1 MDKINV
7 SDSLS
12 GDFDTDVK
20 KIDGILR
27 VSESFDLVKRFLTPK
42 NGQRCAFFYVAG
54 LANSQVVQDFLRFC
68 LNAEDFRLTDTTIPY
83 VEASTSD
90 KTDEIIKKIM
100 AGMTCLIAEGEPKA
114 FLMDMRNIPSRGVGE
129 PENDKVLRGA
139 RDGFGETLQPNAA
152 LIRRRIR
159 DPRLT
164 FSALTVGESTKS
176 DVCICYL
183 DGVAD
188 GRFVESLKK
197 QLENLKLKSVN
208 FQGETLC
215 EALIKRR
222 WYNPFPKVRYTERPD
237 AAAAS
242 VLEGSVLIMC
252 DNSPSVMIL
261 PTSIFDFFQET
272 DDFCFPPLT
281 GTYLRLVRFSVYL
294 LSIYLTPV
302 WYFLLSRLD
311 RLPQSLQFLALSEE
325 AGVSV
330 FWQLLI
336 IEFAIDGMRLA
347 SLNTPDVLGSAL
359 SIVGGLILGDFAVS
373 AGWFSPDVILYA
385 AFVTIANFTQTSF
398 ELGYAIKFMR
408 IIMLVL
414 THLIGGWGI
423 IIGTVITLV
432 LVATNKS
439 IKGSRSYLYPL
450 IPFNYRALKGLLFR
464 VRRGSKSEEK

>member
-1 MDKINV
+1 MEENSECNGI
-7 SDSLS
+7 LG
-12 GDFDTDVK
+12 GDFCNDVE

-27 VSESFDLVKRFLTPK
+27 VSESFDLVKRILTPK
-42 NGQRCAFFYVAG
+42 NGQRCAFFYIAG
-54 LANSQVVQDFLRFC
+54 FADGQVVQDFMRYC
-68 LNAEDFRLTDTTIPY
+68 ISAEDFRLTDSTVPY
-83 VEASTSD
+83 VEASVSD
-90 KTDEIIKKIM
+90 SVDVIIKKIM
-100 AGMTCLIAEGEPKA
+100 SGMTCLIAEGERRA
-114 FLMDMRNIPSRGVGE
+114 FLMDMRRIPSRGVEE

-164 FSALTVGESTKS
+164 FSVQTVGESTKS
-176 DVCICYL
+176 DICVCYM

-188 GRFVESLKK
+188 GEFVENVKK
-197 QLENLKLKSVN
+197 QLSELKLKSVN
-208 FQGETLC
+208 FQGQTLC

-242 VLEGSVLIMC
+242 LLEGSVLIMC

-272 DDFCFPPLT
+272 DDFCFPPIT
-281 GTYLRLVRFSVYL
+281 GSYLRIVRFSVYIF
-294 LSIYLTPV
+294 SIYLTPV
-302 WYFLLSRLD
+302 WYWLLGIID
-311 RLPQSLQFLALSEE
+311 RLPPSLGFLAVSAE
-325 AGVSV
+325 AGIPI

-336 IEFAIDGMRLA
+336 VEFAIDGMRLA
-347 SLNTPDVLGSAL
+347 SLNTPDILGSAL

-373 AGWFSPDVILYA
+373 AGWFSPDVILYT

-408 IIMLVL
+408 ILMLVL
-414 THLIGGWGI
+414 TYFFGGFGIIAGTLIGVFLI
-423 IIGTVITLV
+423 
-432 LVATNKS
+432 ATNKS

-450 IPFNYRALKGLLFR
+450 VPFDFKRLSGLVLR
-464 VRRGSKSEEK
+464 VKKKDGEA

>member
-1 MDKINV
+1 MDNVSV

-12 GDFDTDVK
+12 GDFDADVK
-20 KIDGILR
+20 EIDEILR

-54 LANSQVVQDFLRFC
+54 LANGQVVQDFLRFC
-68 LNAEDFRLTDTTIPY
+68 ITAEDFRLTETTIPY

-90 KTDEIIKKIM
+90 RIDEIIKKIM

-188 GRFVESLKK
+188 GKFVENLKK

-281 GTYLRLVRFSVYL
+281 GSYLRLVRFSVYL
-294 LSIYLTPV
+294 FSVYLTPV

-311 RLPQSLQFLALSEE
+311 KLPQSLQFLALSQE
-325 AGVSV
+325 AGIPV

-373 AGWFSPDVILYA
+373 AGWFSPDVILYT

-423 IIGTVITLV
+423 IIGTLITLA
-432 LVATNKS
+432 LIITNKS

-464 VRRGSKSEEK
+464 VRRGSESEER